1 MLSDFRMIKKKAVNF
16 IAVTALPV
24 FLYLAL
30 ATIFQSTRLDFTIE
44 TDTLFVVSG
53 DIAPDTLLIFPM
65 DLDTYSDGSFI
76 VKEMRQNDLK
86 LFDEDGNYQKTLTR
100 RGRGPGE
107 FLEIEYF
114 FIDRNDRLLV
124 IDKKLAKLTVFKSG
138 GSSQGYSVFN
148 SRPSIRS
155 LHQKKDG
162 TYLLGFR
169 RDYNP
174 GAPLQKREFFFSM
187 SPDFELS
194 DSGFVHPEEL
204 TEEEP
209 GSLPYFVLGS
219 VSFTENSV
227 LSDSDDLIVA
237 PKLYS
242 GRMVVYR
249 SDNEYSE
256 PEYLKVNSYG
266 PAYKEYPSS
275 RPLTFELVYKE
286 GINSYSTGS
295 GSVRFYHL
303 NRSLGLFRL
312 NTGELIHF
320 VQIWEKNK
328 SVLMVELLDRNATK
342 VVGTKQLDKLG
353 DLDIQNNIKRGK
365 KYGHIALH
373 FLHLDDRNQLFISKI
388 NKDNEEAELHVIQLN
403 VTIAE

>member
-1 MLSDFRMIKKKAVNF
+1 MIKKKAVNF

-53 DIAPDTLLIFPM
+53 DITPDTLFIYPT

-76 VKEMRQNDLK
+76 VKELRQNELK
-86 LFDEDGNYQKTLTR
+86 LFDRDGNYQKTLTR

-124 IDKKLAKLTVFKSG
+124 IDKKLVKLTVFKSG
-138 GSSQGYSVFN
+138 LSNSKGYSVFN

-162 TYLLGFR
+162 TYLLGFQ
-169 RDYNP
+169 DYNP
-174 GAPLQKREFFFSM
+174 RASRQKEALFYAM
-187 SPDFELS
+187 SPDFVRS
-194 DSGFVHPEEL
+194 DSGFAYPEDL

-209 GSLPYFVLGS
+209 GSLPHVVLGGRG
-219 VSFTENSV
+219 FTANSV

-242 GRMVVYR
+242 GRMVMYR
-249 SDNEYSE
+249 SNNEYSE
-256 PEYLKVNSYG
+256 PEYLKINSYG
-266 PAYKEYPSS
+266 PAYEEYPTS
-275 RPLTFELVYKE
+275 RPLTFELVRKE
-286 GINSYSTGS
+286 GINAHSSAGS

-312 NTGELIHF
+312 NTDELIHF

-328 SVLMVELLDRNATK
+328 SVLMVELLDRSATK

-353 DLDIQNNIKRGK
+353 DLDIQNNIIRGK
-365 KYGHIALH
+365 KYSYIDLN
-373 FLHLDDRNQLFISKI
+373 FLHLDDRNRLFISKI